1 MLTFGWW
8 SDNFDK
14 GNLELQ
20 LVWGEV
26 SVQFIHSL
34 PEVFE
39 FSKCEH
45 LKNTQNQRI
54 PSSKKGSEVDTNHP
68 KSSGGHKIQGFSS
81 ITISGQVHEI
91 LSRFSKKKKKDDCYE
106 RWCFERW
113 PTWWQKTKNSPKFQI
128 VSPQY
133 Q

>member
-34 PEVFE
+34 PEVFK

-91 LSRFSKKKKKDDCYE
+91 LSRFSKKKKKG
-106 RWCFERW
+106 RLLRKVVF
-113 PTWWQKTKNSPKFQI
+113 
-128 VSPQY
+128 
-133 Q
+133 